1 MCLSVKSHL
10 TLEASLRPE
19 NAVTY
24 SVGDES
30 QKICGVF
37 SETAPLP
44 RSSAPSLGW
53 PHIRSPADNT
63 HVHCAYDV
71 MLGLHAVSSPCV
83 LYSFTMIILGL
94 ESSSLSCVSCWSS
107 VCTRDCSP
115 AI

>member
-10 TLEASLRPE
+10 TLEAPLHPE

-30 QKICGVF
+30 QKNCDVF
-37 SETAPLP
+37 SETALLP
-44 RSSAPSLGW
+44 RSSTPSLGW
-53 PHIRSPADNT
+53 PYIRSPVDNT
-63 HVHCAYDV
+63 HAHCAYDV
-71 MLGLHAVSSPCV
+71 MLGLHAVSSSCV
-83 LYSFTMIILGL
+83 LYSFTMIIMGL
-94 ESSSLSCVSCWSS
+94 ESFSLSCVSCWSL